1 MNTINEVLF
10 RLDEIVEECRI
21 RQSRIGF
28 FAILYRQV
36 TRRVKEGILKGEF
49 EDNPRMEMLD
59 VLFAK
64 RFIDAYDLWRGGQK
78 PSQSWFVAFEA
89 SMKSNHLVLQHLFL
103 GINAH
108 INLDLGISAS
118 DTMAG
123 KNIAGIEGDFNKIN
137 AVLAELV
144 DGVKVNIS
152 TVSPIFGWLMPLT
165 KGRDEM
171 LLNFSV
177 QLARNGAWK
186 FAGEYHLAADKKLA
200 IQDRDKNISALAGKL
215 INPKKFLA
223 TIIKIIGFAEWKSV
237 SRTIDQL
244 DFVVKRTKG

>member
-1 MNTINEVLF
+1 MQTINDVLF

-21 RQSRIGF
+21 SQSRIGY

-36 TRRVKEGILKGEF
+36 TRRVKEGILQCEF

-78 PSQSWFVAFEA
+78 PSKSWFVAFEA

-118 DTMAG
+118 ETMAD
-123 KNIAGIEGDFNKIN
+123 KTIAGIEGDFNKIN

-144 DGVKVNIS
+144 EGVKANIS
-152 TVSPIFGWLMPLT
+152 MISPIFGWLMPLT

-171 LLNFSV
+171 LLNFSI
-177 QLARNGAWK
+177 QSARNGAWK
-186 FAGEYHLAADKKLA
+186 FAGEYHAAVDKILIIK
-200 IQDRDKNISALAGKL
+200 DRDQNISSLAVKL
-215 INPKKFLA
+215 INPGKLLSA
-223 TIIKIIGFAEWKSV
+223 IIKIVGFAEWKSV
-237 SRTIDQL
+237 SRTMDQL
-244 DFVVKRTKG
+244 DVLTKKV